1 MDKKRVLIV
10 DDDEKFQAL
19 IRAFLETDN
28 GYDLLILSGAKD
40 ILSHVHSFKPDVIL
54 LDLLM
59 PNIGGIEICE
69 MLNGDPLG
77 KSIPIIVISALGND
91 TDRLY
96 AYKQGVVDFLTKPS
110 SRDEMIKAIQKAL
123 SYKENK

>member
-1 MDKKRVLIV
+1 MNKKRILIV

-28 GYDLLILSGAKD
+28 AYELLILSDAKG
-40 ILSHVHSFKPDVIL
+40 ILSHVHKFKPDVIL

-77 KSIPIIVISALGND
+77 SGIPIIIVSSLEKD

-96 AYKQGVVDFLTKPS
+96 AYKQGVVDFLIKPS
-110 SRDEMIKAIQKAL
+110 NKDEMIKAIQKAL
-123 SYKENK
+123 GCKENK